1 MASELTVQ
9 TIKGPTSG
17 GNANKILVP
26 SGHTLDASSG
36 DLNPPAGACVQVA
49 EGKTISYTVHSTTSY
64 TDSNLQ
70 VAFTPKYTNSKLLF
84 TVSGVYW
91 WGTENQTANGEYF
104 LARVVDSRTGAS
116 VMPQG
121 GSYETLWFEGN
132 RGRWNTYDRTISGQF
147 SITND
152 GTLNPRTYKVQCR
165 VWNGNYDIRVFEHT
179 ADNTIRILEIKQ

>member
-70 VAFTPKYTNSKLLF
+70 VAFTPKYTNSKLLI
-84 TVSGVYW
+84 TVSGCYW
-91 WGTENQTANGEYF
+91 WGTENQTSGEYF
-104 LARVVDSRTGAS
+104 MARIVDSRTGNSVAS
-116 VMPQG
+116 QG
-121 GSYETLWFEGN
+121 GSHQTLWFEGN
-132 RGRWNTYDRTISGQF
+132 QSRWNTYDRTVSGQA
-147 SITND
+147 SLNND
-152 GTLNPRTYKVQCR
+152 GTLDARTYKVQCK
-165 VWNGNYDIRVFEHT
+165 VYSGNYDVRVFEH
-179 ADNTIRILEIKQ
+179 AQDNIIRVLEIKQ